1 MQPDIVINPH
11 GFVSRMTIGML
22 VEALAGKACAVQ
34 GRFCNATPFRDVPKS
49 EFADILRECGY
60 AASGCETFYDGRSGQ
75 KIHRPLF
82 VGVVTYQRLRHL
94 VMDKINSRARGSK
107 HILTEQ
113 PMDGRAKG
121 GGLRIGEM
129 ERGEWCF
136 RSLSLLSDVTDCV
149 VAHGAASVLH
159 ERLFL
164 SSDKKTVSVCR
175 QCGLLAEPARNR
187 SFAYGPRGAGE
198 FFPPAFLFDFF
209 CDRILLPQLQ
219 PQLLCR
225 KEHPCGQ

>member
-22 VEALAGKACAVQ
+22 VEALAGKACAVR

-49 EFADILRECGY
+49 EFANILKECGY
-60 AASGCETFYDGRSGQ
+60 AASGCETFYDGRTGQ

-82 VGVVTYQRLRHL
+82 VGIVTYQRLRHL

-129 ERGEWCF
+129 ERGE
-136 RSLSLLSDVTDCV
+136 
-149 VAHGAASVLH
+149 
-159 ERLFL
+159 
-164 SSDKKTVSVCR
+164 
-175 QCGLLAEPARNR
+175 
-187 SFAYGPRGAGE
+187 
-198 FFPPAFLFDFF
+198 
-209 CDRILLPQLQ
+209 
-219 PQLLCR
+219 
-225 KEHPCGQ
+225 